1 MAEKWNLNSELSY
14 VISHQIE
21 PFNSDDDKIM
31 LVKLVYL
38 ANVLDNILNNGDEYL
53 EYKDS
58 ILEDFN
64 LNDSIEF
71 EKVVSLLKNE

>member
-58 ILEDFN
+58 ILEDFG
-64 LNDSIEF
+64 LNDSVKF
-71 EKVVSLLKNE
+71 EQIAADLRK